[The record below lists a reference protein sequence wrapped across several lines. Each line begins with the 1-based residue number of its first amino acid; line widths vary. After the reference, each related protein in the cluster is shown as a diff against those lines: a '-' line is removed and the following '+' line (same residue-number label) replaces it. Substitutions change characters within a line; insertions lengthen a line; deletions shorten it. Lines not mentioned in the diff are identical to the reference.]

1 MCDTVVALR
10 NSTADG
16 SVIFAKNSDRDPN
29 EAHHL
34 LLVPAATHETGSQV
48 QCTYIQIPQVNQ
60 TNSVLLAKPFWIW
73 GAEMGCNEHGVV
85 IGNEAIFS
93 KEPPLKQPGLIGMDF
108 LRLALERASTA
119 DEALRVMIELLE
131 IYDQSGNCGFAHP
144 SYYHN
149 SYLIAD
155 REDAWVFETV
165 GKRWAAEK
173 VNDVGSISNEL
184 TIRNEWDMT
193 SPDLKDYAIQRGWCH
208 ENEEFDF
215 SRCYSDFIYT
225 KFSNAHNR
233 RACTLKSAQAN
244 KGKITVKTMMEVLRS
259 HAGSGGTPGAIDR
272 PVMGADV
279 CNHAGFGPIRISQST
294 GSFVVQVKSDG
305 MAAWF
310 TGTSA
315 PCTSVFKPVWIDA
328 GLPSDAPNPKGTF
341 DEYSLWWKHELL
353 HREVLK
359 DHSTRLFVYS
369 AERDQ
374 LENRFIE
381 RVEQSGILPAEE
393 RLSISKQCYAE
404 ALSATEKWTDEVR
417 KMPVKNKNRFY
428 YAWAWQRINQEAK
441 LPALS

>member
-1 MCDTVVALR
+1 MCDTLVALG

-34 LLVPAATHETGSQV
+34 LLVPSAFHETGSQV
-48 QCTYIQIPQVNQ
+48 QFTYIKIPQVKQ

-93 KEPPLKQPGLIGMDF
+93 KEPASKQPGLIGMDF
-108 LRLALERASTA
+108 LRLALERGGTA
-119 DEALRVMIELLE
+119 DEALRVMIELLD
-131 IYDQSGNCGFAHP
+131 IYGQSGNCGFAHP

-155 REDAWVFETV
+155 HQEAWVFETV
-165 GKRWAAEK
+165 GRRWAAKK

-184 TIRNEWDMT
+184 TITNDWDKG
-193 SPDLKDYAIQRGWCH
+193 SVDLKEYAVQRGWCK
-208 ENEEFDF
+208 NNNEFDF
-215 SRCYSDFIYT
+215 SRSYSDFIYT

-233 RACTLKSAQAN
+233 QACTLNSAQAS
-244 KGKITVKTMMEVLRS
+244 KGKITVKAMMEVLRS
-259 HAGSGGTPGAIDR
+259 HTSSGGASVSIDK
-272 PVMGADV
+272 PLMGPDV
-279 CNHAGFGPIRISQST
+279 CYHAGFGPIRGSQST
-294 GSFVVQVKSDG
+294 GSLIVRIKSDG
-305 MAAWF
+305 MNAWY

-328 GLPSDAPNPKGTF
+328 GLPSDAPLPKGTF
-341 DEYSLWWKHELL
+341 DGNSLWWKHEQL

-359 DHSTRLFVYS
+359 DYSTRSMVYA

-381 RVEQSGILPAEE
+381 RIEQGSHLQVKD
-393 RLSISKQCYAE
+393 RLAITQQCYAE
-404 ALSATEKWTDEVR
+404 ALSATEKWIDAVR
-417 KMPVKNKNRFY
+417 KTPIKNKNRFY
-428 YAWAWQRINQEAK
+428 YAWAWQRFNQEAN

>member
-34 LLVPAATHETGSQV
+34 LLFPAATHETGSQV
-48 QCTYIQIPQVNQ
+48 QCTYIKIPQVSQ

-93 KEPPLKQPGLIGMDF
+93 KEPALKQPGLIGMDF
-108 LRLALERASTA
+108 LRLALERASSA

-144 SYYHN
+144 SCYHN

-155 REDAWVFETV
+155 REEAWVFETV

-215 SRCYSDFIYT
+215 SRCYSDFFYT

-233 RACTLKSAQAN
+233 QACTLKSAQEN

-279 CNHAGFGPIRISQST
+279 CNHAGFGPIRSSQST
-294 GSFVVQVKSDG
+294 GSFVVHVKPDG
-305 MAAWF
+305 MTAWF

-341 DEYSLWWKHELL
+341 DEHSLWWKHELL

-359 DHSTRLFVYS
+359 DYSIRLFVYS

-381 RVEQSGILPAEE
+381 RVEQSSDLLAEE
-393 RLSISKQCYAE
+393 RLAMSKQCYAE

-417 KMPVKNKNRFY
+417 KTPVKNKNRFY
-428 YAWAWQRINQEAK
+428 YAWAWQRFNQEAK